1 MENPISVL
9 RRNKQ
14 LSRMELA
21 RKAGISYPTLSVI
34 ENGLV
39 DSIHKRTAVKIA
51 EFAQKKPED
60 IRREYSEWKST
71 LKEAA

>member
-21 RKAGISYPTLSVI
+21 RKAGISYPTLSTI
-34 ENGLV
+34 ETGLV
-39 DSIHKRTAVKIA
+39 NTIHRSTAAKIA

-71 LKEAA
+71 LKDAA

>member
-9 RRNKQ
+9 RQKKQ

-34 ENGLV
+34 ETGLV
-39 DSIHKRTAVKIA
+39 ETIRPKTAARIA